1 MFLRIF
7 DSNFTAI
14 RAVKCWKKDSVTGS
28 RLLKMD
34 FKNNEDSSNKIVFD
48 DETHFRD
55 GLVNGRNFRLQK
67 IHE

>member
-1 MFLRIF
+1 MERYYL
-7 DSNFTAI
+7 
-14 RAVKCWKKDSVTGS
+14 KKEQGS

-55 GLVNGRNFRLQK
+55 GLVNGRNFRVQK